1 MMKMRHRRAR
11 RLVAPGL
18 FAAWIFAIGAMPVDA
33 SPFDFPAITDPAST
47 QHHVGKVIWLDLQT
61 THLKRAKE
69 FYGALF
75 GWDFRDYHAVGM
87 DYAVAMNSGRPV
99 AGLLQRAI
107 REGEE
112 RRSAWLPF
120 IAVRDVDA
128 TLHDALLHHAQVRS
142 EPENLPLRGR
152 QALLTD
158 PQGAVFAIE
167 ASSSGDPPDALP
179 TLGSWVRTTLY
190 TRDPGDA
197 GVFYQQLFGYDLV
210 GLPTGAGFERVR
222 LASGGHPRIRV
233 SALPTDVPALQTQ
246 WVNFVRVVNAVDATA
261 QALKLG
267 GRLLVKTQR
276 DTQGVA
282 TVILADP
289 TGAPFGIIEL
299 PPTQAATGSP

>member
-1 MMKMRHRRAR
+1 MIKMRHWRAR

-18 FAAWIFAIGAMPVDA
+18 FAACIFAIGAMPVDA
-33 SPFDFPAITDPAST
+33 SPFDFPAITEPAST

-61 THLKRAKE
+61 TNLKRAKE

-87 DYAVAMNSGRPV
+87 DYAVAMNGGRPV

-107 REGEE
+107 HEGEE

-128 TLHDALLHHAQVRS
+128 TVRNALLHHAQVRS

-158 PQGAVFAIE
+158 PDGAVFAIE
-167 ASSSGDPPDALP
+167 ASSSGDPSDTLP
-179 TLGSWVRTTLY
+179 TPGSWLRMSLY
-190 TRDPGDA
+190 ARDPGDA
-197 GVFYQQLFGYDLV
+197 GVFYQQVFGYDLI

-222 LASGGHPRIRV
+222 LSSGGYPRISV
-233 SALPTDVPALQTQ
+233 NALPTDVPALQTQ
-246 WVNFVRVVNAVDATA
+246 WVDSVRVVNAVDATA
-261 QALKLG
+261 RALKLG
-267 GRLLVKTQR
+267 GRLLVNTQR
-276 DTQGVA
+276 DAHGVA
-282 TVILADP
+282 TVVLADP